1 MWVGVLIGV
10 VAGLVA
16 IAVPLALILGVPL
29 ADAMRGGAGVIGALI
44 LAAATRSSS
53 CRLP

>member
-16 IAVPLALILGVPL
+16 IAGLALILGVPL